1 MRYTNYICR
10 GSGVQRSDDA
20 RGDCLIGC
28 PTPKL
33 WYWAVAYGGQR
44 FLWRH
49 NMTSFTFAKQRF
61 GEVCW
66 RSMHIQGRQSSGRE
80 AVPSPCRAFVGFP
93 PQTKL
98 QATPNW
104 IMKHYKSVEFL
115 SNFRMSS
122 PSVEKGRG
130 AVKQLRAVETYK
142 KIVTNYVCFYSWTM
156 LTSKIITGIIE
167 NHSEF
172 SGCRNSCIRF
182 VSSRSW

>member
-1 MRYTNYICR
+1 MQGQWRAEVRWCPGRLLDWMPHSQIMVLS
-10 GSGVQRSDDA
+10 SGVWWST
-20 RGDCLIGC
+20 L
-28 PTPKL
+28 
-33 WYWAVAYGGQR
+33 
-44 FLWRH
+44 LWRH